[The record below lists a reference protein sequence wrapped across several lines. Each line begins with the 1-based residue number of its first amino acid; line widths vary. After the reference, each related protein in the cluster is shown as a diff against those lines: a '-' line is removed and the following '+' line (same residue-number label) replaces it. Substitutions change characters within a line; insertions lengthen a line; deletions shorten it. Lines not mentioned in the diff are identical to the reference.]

1 MNPNLHALTGA
12 YALDALDPT
21 ERQEFTEHLAECV
34 ECREE
39 VASFR
44 AAAIRMAAGQVTPP
58 TGLRD
63 AVLAEVA
70 RTAQAGSVETS
81 NPGADASD
89 VPAGAPHVAAAR
101 ARIRR
106 WPALVAAAAVVAV
119 TAVGG
124 TAVYRE
130 REAAIAAAAMQSK
143 AMRIASAPD
152 AISMD
157 VDLGATH
164 LVVSSE
170 MRAAALMGEDVPMPA
185 VGGDVYQVWMMHADG
200 SAAPG
205 PTFLP
210 HDGELMV
217 IVEGDLT
224 DVTEVAVTVEPRG
237 GSAEPSDQ
245 MVAHVSL

>member
-1 MNPNLHALTGA
+1 MNRNLHSLTGA
-12 YALDALDPT
+12 YALDALDPS
-21 ERQEFTEHLAECV
+21 EHQEFTDHLAECA

-44 AAAIRMAAGQVTPP
+44 AAASRMAAGGATPP
-58 TGLRD
+58 AGLRD

-70 RTAQAGSVETS
+70 RTAQAGPTS
-81 NPGADASD
+81 AEDPDTEASA
-89 VPAGAPHVAAAR
+89 VPAAR
-101 ARIRR
+101 ALSRR
-106 WPALVAAAAVVAV
+106 WPALVAAAVVVVMA
-119 TAVGG
+119 AVGG
-124 TAVYRE
+124 TAVYRD
-130 REAAIAAAAMQSK
+130 REAALAEAAMQSK

-152 AISMD
+152 AVSMD

-164 LVVSSE
+164 LVVSTE
-170 MRAAALMGEDVPMPA
+170 MQAAALMGEGVPMPQA
-185 VGGDVYQVWMMHADG
+185 GGDVYQVWMMHADG

>member
-1 MNPNLHALTGA
+1 MNRNLHSLTGA
-12 YALDALDPT
+12 YALDALDPA
-21 ERQEFTEHLAECV
+21 EQREFTEHLAECA

-44 AAAIRMAAGQVTPP
+44 AVASRLARRATPP
-58 TGLRD
+58 AGLRD
-63 AVLAEVA
+63 AVLAEIA
-70 RTAQAGSVETS
+70 RTAQAGPLPAEGRGADGSDDPLRVARTS
-81 NPGADASD
+81 N
-89 VPAGAPHVAAAR
+89 
-101 ARIRR
+101 RR
-106 WPALVAAAAVVAV
+106 WPALVAAAALVVLA
-119 TAVGG
+119 AVGG
-124 TAVYRE
+124 TAVYRD
-130 REAAIAAAAMQSK
+130 RQAAVADAAMQSK

-157 VDLGATH
+157 MDLGATH

-170 MRAAALMGEDVPMPA
+170 MQAAALMGENVPMPQA
-185 VGGDVYQVWMMHADG
+185 GGDVYQVWMMHSDG

-205 PTFLP
+205 PTFVP

-224 DVTEVAVTVEPRG
+224 DVTEFAVTMEPRG
-237 GSAEPSDQ
+237 GSPSPSDQ

>member
-1 MNPNLHALTGA
+1 MNANPHALTGA
-12 YALDALDPT
+12 YALDALDAA
-21 ERQEFTEHLAECV
+21 ERREFTAHLADCP

-44 AAAIRMAAGQVTPP
+44 EAAIRMAAGRVAPP
-58 TGLRD
+58 VGLRE

-70 RTAQAGSVETS
+70 RTAQAPPVE
-81 NPGADASD
+81 PGDVRDADRDTVS
-89 VPAGAPHVAAAR
+89 AR
-101 ARIRR
+101 TRGRR
-106 WPALVAAAAVVAV
+106 WPALVAAAAVLVMGVA
-119 TAVGG
+119 GG

-130 REAAIAAAAMQSK
+130 REAAIAATAMQSK

-164 LVVSSE
+164 LVLSSE
-170 MRAAALMGEDVPMPA
+170 MQAAALMGEGVPMPGA
-185 VGGDVYQVWMMHADG
+185 GTEVYQVWMMHADG

-205 PTFLP
+205 PTFVP

-224 DVTEVAVTVEPRG
+224 DVTEFAVTVEPRG
-237 GSAEPSDQ
+237 GSPSPSDQ

>member
-21 ERQEFTEHLAECV
+21 ERQEFTEHLTQCA

-44 AAAIRMAAGQVTPP
+44 AAAIRMAAGQATPP
-58 TGLRD
+58 AALRE
-63 AVLAEVA
+63 AVLSEVA
-70 RTAQAGSVETS
+70 RTAQAHPVS
-81 NPGADASD
+81 GAIAASGARD
-89 VPAGAPHVAAAR
+89 VSAATAR
-101 ARIRR
+101 AKRR

-124 TAVYRE
+124 TAVYRD

-170 MRAAALMGEDVPMPA
+170 MQAAALMGEDVPMPRA
-185 VGGDVYQVWMMHADG
+185 GGDVYQVWMMHSDG
-200 SAAPG
+200 SAVPG
-205 PTFLP
+205 PTFVP

-217 IVEGDLT
+217 IVEGDLS
-224 DVTEVAVTVEPRG
+224 DVAEVAVTVEPRG
-237 GSAEPSDQ
+237 GSAEPSDE